1 MTKKCLNFTQLN
13 GRKVAVDWALDKDH
27 FITRMHE
34 EKKSAIKEEEPALKT
49 EPDEDATETSDVVD
63 VGKGDEKLVKKEA
76 DEPKHSKRE
85 KKKRTL
91 DDSAVT
97 EGRVVFL
104 SRPGIK
110 QWRLIFRNLPFTTSE
125 EDLREWAG
133 TFGKIREIVLP
144 KCADKRFPKSTAGFC
159 FVQFSSR
166 KDAENAKKC
175 LNFTQ
180 LNGRKVAVDWA
191 LDKDHFITRMHEE
204 KKSAIKDEEPALKT
218 EPDEDANETS
228 DVVDVGK
235 GDEKLVKKEAVEPKH
250 SKREK
255 KKRTLDDSAV
265 TEGRVVFLRN
275 VPFSVDNEK
284 LKTVAE
290 EFGEVQLAILCRN
303 KDTGDP
309 AGTAFVHFREKESAD
324 NFLDKLITAEFSWR
338 VGSLVDE
345 NPVKDKRNLYLLRAS
360 LVRPGTA
367 QAKEMSEEDAKLR
380 QRLMEVA
387 KKKLINLVMFIS
399 PTRLVIHNIPF
410 TLTDAQLKN
419 VCLEAA
425 GGCSPTSV
433 SECRIMCQ
441 RTGEDAKGRAQ
452 LGKSKGFGFVAFTEH
467 TLALKCLRNLN
478 NNPETFTNERR
489 PIVEFSVENLNALR
503 TKERRVQS
511 TTKSEDAG
519 GEATKQR
526 KASVGVENAEAL
538 DRTKRELMAGGK
550 KWLPKK
556 FGAKIRHKDRAQRAP
571 SKKAVK
577 SRTKDKAG
585 NQKMKGKRNGSRA
598 AGQPTTKRR
607 RQMPSH

>member
-1 MTKKCLNFTQLN
+1 MDTQ
-13 GRKVAVDWALDKDH
+13 H
-27 FITRMHE
+27 
-34 EKKSAIKEEEPALKT
+34 
-49 EPDEDATETSDVVD
+49 
-63 VGKGDEKLVKKEA
+63 
-76 DEPKHSKRE
+76 
-85 KKKRTL
+85 
-91 DDSAVT
+91 VT
-97 EGRVVFL
+97 L

-110 QWRLIFRNLPFTTSE
+110 QWRLIFRNLPFTTNE
-125 EDLREWAG
+125 EDLRKWAG
-133 TFGKIREIVLP
+133 SFGKIREIVLP

-204 KKSAIKDEEPALKT
+204 KKSAIKEEEPALKT
-218 EPDEDANETS
+218 ELDEDANETS

-235 GDEKLVKKEAVEPKH
+235 DDEKLVKKEADEPKH

-255 KKRTLDDSAV
+255 KKRPLDDSAV

-284 LKTVAE
+284 LKTKQRHRQINHGGRSSRGRSKGFWTSRGSAKRRQS
-290 EFGEVQLAILCRN
+290 VQ
-303 KDTGDP
+303 
-309 AGTAFVHFREKESAD
+309 
-324 NFLDKLITAEFSWR
+324 
-338 VGSLVDE
+338 
-345 NPVKDKRNLYLLRAS
+345 AS

-367 QAKEMSEEDAKLR
+367 EAKEMSEDDAKLR

-410 TLTDAQLKN
+410 TLTDGQLKK

-503 TKERRVQS
+503 TKERRMQS
-511 TTKSEDAG
+511 TTKGEDAG
-519 GEATKQR
+519 GEATKQ
-526 KASVGVENAEAL
+526 KKTFVGVENAEAL
-538 DRTKRELMAGGK
+538 DKTKRELMAGGK

-556 FGAKIRHKDRAQRAP
+556 FGAKIRHRDRTQRAP
-571 SKKAVK
+571 TKKAVK

-585 NQKMKGKRNGSRA
+585 NQKVKGKRKGSRA
-598 AGQPTTKRR
+598 TGQQPTTKRR
-607 RQMPSH
+607 RQMSSH